1 MAKRDICQQHAG
13 YLKKSYIANYVKDF
27 ISYEQHREAQRNR
40 KFVEDQKSDAKIQF
54 ELSEELLT
62 SFRKKHPIPRDTPE
76 LQMQRSR
83 LESGIEENRA
93 VYITIRQQYE
103 IAKIEESRGAITKYY
118 SSSTKLLDFT
128 LPLDFDEN
136 YSKLISK
143 TSSKLGKIIS
153 PILKNFSK
161 TRKIQ
166 QINYNNYIIMEIIN
180 RAVTNLLEKK

>member
-1 MAKRDICQQHAG
+1 MEKEVTIDRIIAANYDVFKALDDQIRGKIVQLLNKKQLNVEQITRR
-13 YLKKSYIANYVKDF
+13 LKKFGY
-27 ISYEQHREAQRNR
+27 
-40 KFVEDQKSDAKIQF
+40 
-54 ELSEELLT
+54 
-62 SFRKKHPIPRDTPE
+62 KK
-76 LQMQRSR
+76 
-83 LESGIEENRA
+83 A
-93 VYITIRQQYE
+93 VTTIRHHIE
-103 IAKIEESRGAITKYY
+103 ILKDSGMIEIVRIEESRGAITKYY
-118 SSSTKLLDFT
+118 GSSTKLLDFT

-143 TSSKLGKIIS
+143 TSLKLGKVIS

>member
-1 MAKRDICQQHAG
+1 MEKEVTIDRIMSANYDVFKALDDPIRGKIVQLLNKKQLNVEQITRR
-13 YLKKSYIANYVKDF
+13 LKKFGY
-27 ISYEQHREAQRNR
+27 
-40 KFVEDQKSDAKIQF
+40 
-54 ELSEELLT
+54 
-62 SFRKKHPIPRDTPE
+62 KK
-76 LQMQRSR
+76 
-83 LESGIEENRA
+83 A
-93 VYITIRQQYE
+93 VTTIRHHIEILKNSGLIE

-143 TSSKLGKIIS
+143 TSLKLGKVIG

-166 QINYNNYIIMEIIN
+166 QINYNNYIVMEIVN
-180 RAVTNLLEKK
+180 RAITNLLEKK

>member
-1 MAKRDICQQHAG
+1 MEKEVTIDRIMSANYDVFKALDDPIRGKIVQLLNKKQLNVEQITRR
-13 YLKKSYIANYVKDF
+13 LKKFGY
-27 ISYEQHREAQRNR
+27 
-40 KFVEDQKSDAKIQF
+40 
-54 ELSEELLT
+54 
-62 SFRKKHPIPRDTPE
+62 KK
-76 LQMQRSR
+76 
-83 LESGIEENRA
+83 A
-93 VYITIRQQYE
+93 VTTIRHHIE
-103 IAKIEESRGAITKYY
+103 ILKDSGLIEIVRIEESRGAITKYY
-118 SSSTKLLDFT
+118 GSSTKLLDFT

-143 TSSKLGKIIS
+143 TSLKLGKVIG

>member
-1 MAKRDICQQHAG
+1 MSILMEKEVTIDRIMSANYDVFKALDDPIRGKIVQLLNKKQLNVKQITRR
-13 YLKKSYIANYVKDF
+13 LKKFGY
-27 ISYEQHREAQRNR
+27 
-40 KFVEDQKSDAKIQF
+40 
-54 ELSEELLT
+54 
-62 SFRKKHPIPRDTPE
+62 KK
-76 LQMQRSR
+76 
-83 LESGIEENRA
+83 A
-93 VYITIRQQYE
+93 VTTIRHHIEILKDSGLIE

-143 TSSKLGKIIS
+143 TSLKLGKVIG

-166 QINYNNYIIMEIIN
+166 QINYNNYIVMEIVN
-180 RAVTNLLEKK
+180 RAITNLLEKK